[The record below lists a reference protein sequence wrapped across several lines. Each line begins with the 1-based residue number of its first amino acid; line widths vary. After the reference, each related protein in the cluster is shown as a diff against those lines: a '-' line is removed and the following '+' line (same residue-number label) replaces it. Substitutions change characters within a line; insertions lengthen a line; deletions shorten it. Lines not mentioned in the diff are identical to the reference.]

1 MCARTPFWQA
11 GSSFSRQFSL
21 TLSISLPLLSLSLIT
36 VSLTGC
42 SDSKPLPSA
51 NLPTNAGTK
60 ITESEQAEREPAG
73 STSQIGTRDTSSTD
87 QASTL
92 QDSLAATDA
101 PIANQTDAPNTGLSL
116 QKPSQEQQSVVR
128 PELSPKQL
136 RKLLSDIDYNL
147 RVLMSGQSPISD
159 PQQARSKMLEYI
171 NLKLEASR
179 RLATHEDASP
189 KEKSE
194 GGRGELQAMSHLAS
208 VGNVNAANELEKVAK
223 ENLTSEDPGLASDSR
238 LILIGFALEDLKNG
252 KKEAA
257 QTIINY
263 FQQIKTAK
271 AKPDV
276 PTLMIMGMAREDLAS
291 GGYDNQ
297 AQLVREMILDFYA
310 DSPDPAIAEMAANA
324 AGSVTFETI
333 EKQREALTSGV
344 PETAAQFTVEQWSKS
359 VETLIAES
367 PDLQT
372 AQYLAAAALEF
383 EGLKR
388 EDLVKATYESL
399 ETAFTDSSS
408 AINQEIRLAQEARQ
422 TRKDVI
428 GKEFSWDLPTT
439 DGKKIRLSDFSGKIV
454 LMPFWAEGFPSS
466 LNIIPQL
473 KAICAKHPDQVVIVG
488 VNLDPEGVDVQPFIN
503 KSQLGF
509 ISLRSESSPT
519 KEISNQIAH
528 DFGMVSLPFVAILDH
543 QGIIQDLNFTGQN
556 LEKQVTHLLN
566 Q

>member
-1 MCARTPFWQA
+1 MCARTPFWQTGNSLA
-11 GSSFSRQFSL
+11 RLFSL
-21 TLSISLPLLSLSLIT
+21 TLSMLLPLVSLPF
-36 VSLTGC
+36 TGC
-42 SDSKPLPSA
+42 SDSKPLELSELTTDP
-51 NLPTNAGTK
+51 GTI
-60 ITESEQAEREPAG
+60 ITESEKAESVPAEQASQVG
-73 STSQIGTRDTSSTD
+73 TSQKSSREQTP
-87 QASTL
+87 AL
-92 QDSLAATDA
+92 QDSASATGTQFSSGADGSV
-101 PIANQTDAPNTGLSL
+101 TGLSL
-116 QKPSQEQQSVVR
+116 ENPSENQRTAISPNR
-128 PELSPKQL
+128 SPKQL

-159 PQQARSKMLEYI
+159 PKQARSKMLEYI

-179 RLATHEDASP
+179 RLATHEDASLT
-189 KEKSE
+189 EKSE
-194 GGRGELQAMSHLAS
+194 GARGEIQAMSHLAS
-208 VGNVNAANELEKVAK
+208 VGNVGAATELEKVAK
-223 ENLTSEDPGLASDSR
+223 ENLSSDDPGLASDSR

-257 QTIINY
+257 QTIVNY
-263 FQQIKTAK
+263 FQQIETTK

-291 GGYDNQ
+291 GGYDQQ

-324 AGSVTFETI
+324 AGNVTFETI
-333 EKQREALTSGV
+333 EKQRAALTSGV
-344 PETAAQFTVEQWSKS
+344 PDTVQVTVEQWSKS

-388 EDLVKATYESL
+388 EDLVKATYEVL
-399 ETAFTDSSS
+399 GNAFTDPSS
-408 AINQEIRLAQEARQ
+408 AINKEVSLAQEARQ

-428 GKEFSWDLPTT
+428 GKAFDWDLPTT
-439 DGKKIRLSDFSGKIV
+439 DGKKLQISDFSGKIV
-454 LMPFWAEGFPSS
+454 LMPFWAAAFPSS
-466 LNIIPQL
+466 LSIVPQL

-488 VNLDPEGVDVQPFIN
+488 VNLDPEGADVQSFIN

-509 ISLRSESSPT
+509 ISLRSESLQNR
-519 KEISNQIAH
+519 EISNQIAH
-528 DFGMVSLPFVAILDH
+528 DFGMVSLPFVAILDKK
-543 QGIIQDLNFTGQN
+543 GLVQDLNFTGQK
-556 LEKQVTHLLN
+556 LEKQVTHLLS

>member
-1 MCARTPFWQA
+1 MCARTPFWQTGNSLA
-11 GSSFSRQFSL
+11 RLFSL
-21 TLSISLPLLSLSLIT
+21 TLSMLLPLVSLPF
-36 VSLTGC
+36 TGC
-42 SDSKPLPSA
+42 SDSKPLELSELTTDP
-51 NLPTNAGTK
+51 GTI
-60 ITESEQAEREPAG
+60 ITESEKAESVPAEQASQVG
-73 STSQIGTRDTSSTD
+73 TSQKSSREQTP
-87 QASTL
+87 AL
-92 QDSLAATDA
+92 QDSASATGTQFSSGADGSV
-101 PIANQTDAPNTGLSL
+101 TGLSL
-116 QKPSQEQQSVVR
+116 ENPSENQRTAISPNR
-128 PELSPKQL
+128 SPKQL

-159 PQQARSKMLEYI
+159 PKQARSKMLEYI

-179 RLATHEDASP
+179 RLATHEDASLT
-189 KEKSE
+189 EKSE
-194 GGRGELQAMSHLAS
+194 GARGEIQAMSHLAS
-208 VGNVNAANELEKVAK
+208 VGNVGAATELEKVAK
-223 ENLTSEDPGLASDSR
+223 ENLSSDDPGLASDSR

-257 QTIINY
+257 QTIVNY
-263 FQQIKTAK
+263 FQQIETTK

-291 GGYDNQ
+291 GGYDQQ

-324 AGSVTFETI
+324 AGNVTFETI
-333 EKQREALTSGV
+333 EKQRAALTSGV
-344 PETAAQFTVEQWSKS
+344 PDTVQVTVEQWSKS

-388 EDLVKATYESL
+388 EDLVKATYEAL
-399 ETAFTDSSS
+399 GNAFTDPSS
-408 AINQEIRLAQEARQ
+408 AINKEVSLAQEARQ

-428 GKEFSWDLPTT
+428 GKAFDWDLPTT
-439 DGKKIRLSDFSGKIV
+439 DGKKLQISDFSGKIV
-454 LMPFWAEGFPSS
+454 LMPFWAAAFPSS
-466 LNIIPQL
+466 LSIVPQL

-488 VNLDPEGVDVQPFIN
+488 VNLDPEGADVQSFIN

-509 ISLRSESSPT
+509 ISLRSESLQNR
-519 KEISNQIAH
+519 EISNQIAH
-528 DFGMVSLPFVAILDH
+528 DFGMVSLPFVAILDKK
-543 QGIIQDLNFTGQN
+543 GLVQDLNFTGQK
-556 LEKQVTHLLN
+556 LEKQVTHLLS

>member
-1 MCARTPFWQA
+1 MCARTPFWQTGNSLA
-11 GSSFSRQFSL
+11 RLFSL
-21 TLSISLPLLSLSLIT
+21 TLSMLLPLVSLPF
-36 VSLTGC
+36 TGC
-42 SDSKPLPSA
+42 SDSKPLELSELTTDP
-51 NLPTNAGTK
+51 GTI
-60 ITESEQAEREPAG
+60 ITESEKAESVPAEQASQVG
-73 STSQIGTRDTSSTD
+73 TSQKSSREQTP
-87 QASTL
+87 AL
-92 QDSLAATDA
+92 QDSAPATGTQFSSGADGSV
-101 PIANQTDAPNTGLSL
+101 TGLSL
-116 QKPSQEQQSVVR
+116 ENPSENQRTAISPNR
-128 PELSPKQL
+128 SPKQL

-159 PQQARSKMLEYI
+159 PKQARSKMLEYI

-179 RLATHEDASP
+179 RLATHEDASLT
-189 KEKSE
+189 EKSE
-194 GGRGELQAMSHLAS
+194 GARGEIQAMSHLAS
-208 VGNVNAANELEKVAK
+208 VGNVGAATELEKVAK
-223 ENLTSEDPGLASDSR
+223 ENLSSDDPGLASDSR

-257 QTIINY
+257 QTIVNY
-263 FQQIKTAK
+263 FQQIETTK

-291 GGYDNQ
+291 GGYDQQ

-324 AGSVTFETI
+324 AGNVTFETI
-333 EKQREALTSGV
+333 EKQRAALTSGV
-344 PETAAQFTVEQWSKS
+344 PDTVQVTVEQWSKS

-388 EDLVKATYESL
+388 EDLVKATYEVL
-399 ETAFTDSSS
+399 GNAFTDPSS
-408 AINQEIRLAQEARQ
+408 AINKEVSLAQEARQ

-428 GKEFSWDLPTT
+428 GKAFDWDLPTT
-439 DGKKIRLSDFSGKIV
+439 DGKKLQISDFSGKIV
-454 LMPFWAEGFPSS
+454 LMPFWAAAFPSS
-466 LNIIPQL
+466 LSIVPQL

-488 VNLDPEGVDVQPFIN
+488 VNLDPEGADVQSFIN

-509 ISLRSESSPT
+509 ISLRSESLQNR
-519 KEISNQIAH
+519 EISNQIAH
-528 DFGMVSLPFVAILDH
+528 DFGMVSLPFVAILDKK
-543 QGIIQDLNFTGQN
+543 GLVQDLNFTGQK
-556 LEKQVTHLLN
+556 LEKQVTHLLS

>member
-11 GSSFSRQFSL
+11 GNSFARLFSL
-21 TLSISLPLLSLSLIT
+21 TLSMSRSLVTRSLATLSLATLSLA
-36 VSLTGC
+36 GC
-42 SDSKPLPSA
+42 SDSKPLESA
-51 NLPTNAGTK
+51 NLPTSPGNALS
-60 ITESEQAEREPAG
+60 ESEQPEREPAG
-73 STSQIGTRDTSSTD
+73 STSQIDIGNQSSTD
-87 QASTL
+87 PSPSVQISPSVTGAS
-92 QDSLAATDA
+92 S
-101 PIANQTDAPNTGLSL
+101 TGLSL
-116 QKPSQEQQSVVR
+116 ENPGENPKSMVKSER
-128 PELSPKQL
+128 SPKQL

-159 PQQARSKMLEYI
+159 PKQARSKLLEYI

-179 RLATHEDASP
+179 RLATHKDASP
-189 KEKSE
+189 SEKSE
-194 GGRGELQAMSHLAS
+194 GGRGEIQAMSHLAS
-208 VGNVNAANELEKVAK
+208 VGNVSAAKELEKVAK
-223 ENLTSEDPGLASDSR
+223 ENLSSSDPGLASDSR

-257 QTIINY
+257 QTIVNY
-263 FQQIKTAK
+263 FQQIKTTK

-324 AGSVTFETI
+324 AGSVTFEAI
-333 EKQREALTSGV
+333 EKQRAALTSSLAQTV
-344 PETAAQFTVEQWSKS
+344 PQVTVEQWSKS

-372 AQYLAAAALEF
+372 VQYLAATALEL

-388 EDLVKATYESL
+388 EDFVKATYDAL
-399 ETAFTDSSS
+399 GTAFTDSSS
-408 AINQEIRLAQEARQ
+408 AINQEIQVAQEARQ
-422 TRKDVI
+422 ARKDVI
-428 GKEFSWDLPTT
+428 GKAFTWDLPAT
-439 DGKKIRLSDFSGKIV
+439 DGKNFQLSDFNGKIV

-466 LNIIPQL
+466 LNILPQL

-488 VNLDPEGVDVQPFIN
+488 VNLDPEGVDVQSFIN

-509 ISLRSESSPT
+509 ISLRSESSPNR
-519 KEISNQIAH
+519 KISNQMAH

-543 QGIIQDLNFTGQN
+543 KGVVQDLNFTGQN
-556 LEKQVTHLLN
+556 LEKQVTDLLSK
-566 Q
+566 